1 MTGTEMQT
9 HIKAADFNAEKDY
22 LYTKPKLNQQG
33 GKSIGILN
41 SKTNSSL
48 LLETPLMR
56 CWGINENDYEGK
68 GTVKYD
74 MSLQFP
80 DKEYRSEEMQKFLDN
95 MLALEEKVKAD
106 AIKNSKEWMNKPKL
120 SQEVVD
126 ALWTP
131 MVRYGKDPNTGEPD
145 RTKNPTLNIKIP
157 VWDGEW
163 KVDLYNPDSEQLFPN
178 DKGVT
183 VQELITKPTDVAT
196 VIQCGGI
203 WFANGKFGVTWKLVQ
218 AVVKPKQSLRGKC
231 LISLSAEDKATL
243 ANAKY
248 DEEDDNDAGAEV
260 VAVEDSS
267 DEEEAEP
274 EPETTPVKEEVK
286 QAVAEAVAPS
296 APKKK
301 VVRRKKVA
309 EE

>member
-1 MTGTEMQT
+1 
-9 HIKAADFNAEKDY
+9 
-22 LYTKPKLNQQG
+22 
-33 GKSIGILN
+33 
-41 SKTNSSL
+41 
-48 LLETPLMR
+48 
-56 CWGINENDYEGK
+56 
-68 GTVKYD
+68 
-74 MSLQFP
+74 
-80 DKEYRSEEMQKFLDN
+80 
-95 MLALEEKVKAD
+95 
-106 AIKNSKEWMNKPKL
+106 MNKTKL
-120 SQEVVD
+120 SEEVVD

-218 AVVKPKQSLRGKC
+218 AVVKPKQSLRGEC